1 MVVNLVSSLRSR
13 ACLIT
18 VEVARN
24 APPGRILLKEFLLK
38 RESYCAS
45 SGAALAKSA
54 CFGHL
59 QKMRRTLILYAAVLG
74 VTVFVWQWV
83 ESQFMARR
91 ITTEVYIFLIGVAFT
106 ILGVWLGRVLTPRRE
121 SDVFALNE
129 AALRSLG
136 ITKREYAVLEQL
148 ASGQSNKEI
157 AAALHVSPNTVK
169 THIARLYEKL
179 EVGQRVQ
186 AVQKAKELHLIP

>member
-1 MVVNLVSSLRSR
+1 
-13 ACLIT
+13 
-18 VEVARN
+18 
-24 APPGRILLKEFLLK
+24 
-38 RESYCAS
+38 
-45 SGAALAKSA
+45 
-54 CFGHL
+54 
-59 QKMRRTLILYAAVLG
+59 MRRTLILYAAVLG